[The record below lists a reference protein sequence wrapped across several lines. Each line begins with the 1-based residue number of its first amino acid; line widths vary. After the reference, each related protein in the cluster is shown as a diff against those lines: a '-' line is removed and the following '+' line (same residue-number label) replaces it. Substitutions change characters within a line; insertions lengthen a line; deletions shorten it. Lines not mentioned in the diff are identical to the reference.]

1 MEKQGSS
8 KRYLFLKTKFRKYN
22 CFRNVCPFF
31 RIFNF
36 AFAQTYIHQPAPCS
50 TANRQI
56 VAGATGQMIDDL
68 PPSLRHI
75 HCATVISF
83 QSDSDQD

>member
-1 MEKQGSS
+1 MFV
-8 KRYLFLKTKFRKYN
+8 LFLGFSILLLCK
-22 CFRNVCPFF
+22 P
-31 RIFNF
+31 IFIN
-36 AFAQTYIHQPAPCS
+36 QLHCS